1 MRKGENMFYSALLL
15 TGANLLLRVVSL
27 GFQVYLSGQIGAAGI
42 GLLQLTLSVSTL
54 AMTAGM
60 GGIRT
65 ATMYLT
71 AARIGRGRGGTSRVL
86 GYCMGYSLICSLSV
100 AALVWSVSPW
110 LAGSWIGDA
119 RTLLAVRVFASFLP
133 VVCMV
138 GVLTGYF
145 TAAGRVRELVA
156 VELVEQMVSMVATV
170 TLLHR
175 FAAGDPGRACAAVI
189 GGSSAGSVLTLVWL
203 LILMR
208 NSMDPMERK
217 QPDRERVIPDLVKT
231 AVPLALA
238 DDLRMGISTA
248 ENLIVPRRLELFSGT
263 SNALADY
270 GQVCGM
276 VFPVLMFPACILY
289 SLAELLIPELSR
301 CAAGGRLRR
310 VRYLTDRSLRVA
322 LLYGLGAGGILFT
335 AAEPLGTLLY
345 GQVHVGK
352 LLKTFAVL
360 VPMLY
365 ADAVVDATI
374 KGMGQQVACVRYNT
388 LTSFL
393 DVVFLWVLLPKMGLK
408 GYYLSFAVTHLL
420 NFVLSVRRLR
430 RVTGFQVRLGNLLKI
445 IFCAVASG
453 LLCSWLPQGGGIVGV
468 LFLASGYL
476 GSFMLLLTITGCLG
490 KEDLQWIR
498 GLTRIG

>member
-1 MRKGENMFYSALLL
+1 MKKRETMFYSALLL
-15 TGANLLLRVVSL
+15 TGANLLLRVSSL
-27 GFQVYLSGQIGAAGI
+27 GFQVYLSGRIGASGI
-42 GLLQLTLSVSTL
+42 GLLQLALSVSTL

-71 AARIGRGRGGTSRVL
+71 AARIGRNRGGTGRVL
-86 GYCMGYSLICSLSV
+86 SCCMGYSLLCSLSV
-100 AALVWSVSPW
+100 AALVWLLGPW
-110 LAGSWIGDA
+110 LAGTWIGDT
-119 RTLLAVRVFASFLP
+119 RTLPAVRIFGVFLP

-156 VELVEQMVSMVATV
+156 VEIAEQVVSMGATV
-170 TLLHR
+170 LLLQR
-175 FAAGDPGRACAAVI
+175 FPGADAGKSCAIVVL
-189 GGSSAGSVLTLVWL
+189 GSSTGSLVTLGAL
-203 LILMR
+203 LFLKGKLR
-208 NSMDPMERK
+208 G
-217 QPDRERVIPDLVKT
+217 DRSREPVIPDLLKT

-248 ENLIVPRRLELFSGT
+248 ENLIVPRRLRLFAGT

-310 VRYLTDRSLRVA
+310 VRYLTNRSLRVA
-322 LLYGLGAGGILFT
+322 MLYGLAAGGVLFT
-335 AAEPLGTLLY
+335 AAEPLGILLY
-345 GQVHVGK
+345 GDVHVGR
-352 LLKTFAVL
+352 LLKTFSVL

-365 ADAVVDATI
+365 ADAVVDATV

-393 DVVFLWVLLPKMGLK
+393 DVVFLWVLLPVLGLK
-408 GYYLSFAVTHLL
+408 GYYLSFAATHLL
-420 NFVLSVRRLR
+420 NFILSVRRLR
-430 RVTGFQVRLGNLLKI
+430 KVTGFEADPWALVKTVL
-445 IFCAVASG
+445 CAVTCCLFLSR
-453 LLCSWLPQGGGIVGV
+453 LPLPGV
-468 LFLASGYL
+468 LLPACGYL
-476 GSFMLLLTITGCLG
+476 AAFFLLTTLTGCTG
-490 KEDLQWIR
+490 REDLRWLR
-498 GLTRIG
+498 GLARGA